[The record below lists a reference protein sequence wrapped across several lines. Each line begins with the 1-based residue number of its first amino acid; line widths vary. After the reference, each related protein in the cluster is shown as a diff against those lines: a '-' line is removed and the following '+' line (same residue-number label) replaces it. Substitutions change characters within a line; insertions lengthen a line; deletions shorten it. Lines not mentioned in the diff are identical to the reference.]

1 MIIFNY
7 ISIKL
12 LIKKGDLDSQS
23 PSLVALNC
31 SAMGSEARRRSVMR
45 LANQELGYISSL
57 FYVALSNLERE
68 CARVCMCAY
77 GRQVDSVNKG
87 GSTRAKGQ
95 EEPNVTVETLF
106 FH

>member
-1 MIIFNY
+1 MVFNY

-31 SAMGSEARRRSVMR
+31 SAVARIAMR

-57 FYVALSNLERE
+57 FYLALSNLEN
-68 CARVCMCAY
+68 VCMCARVLMGNRY
-77 GRQVDSVNKG
+77 N
-87 GSTRAKGQ
+87 
-95 EEPNVTVETLF
+95 L
-106 FH
+106 